1 MNCYENQGIE
11 TIVVVFTII
20 DKKVKILLA
29 KNYLKGNYK
38 LLSRELC
45 NNETASVGV
54 EKTLQMCG
62 NLMYESMEQFYTF
75 TDPYR
80 FATKRMVGI
89 SYLTIVKSA
98 QLISDEFVWFDL
110 DDLPLLAYDHK
121 EILDKAIE
129 VMKTRLLKTNIAS
142 ILLPD
147 KFTLPQLQ
155 SVYETLLNVKFD
167 RRNFRRK
174 FLSLGLIKTT
184 GEKEIVKGHR
194 PGLMYKFLPLE
205 YREMEIF

>member
-1 MNCYENQGIE
+1 
-11 TIVVVFTII
+11 
-20 DKKVKILLA
+20 
-29 KNYLKGNYK
+29 
-38 LLSRELC
+38 
-45 NNETASVGV
+45 
-54 EKTLQMCG
+54 
-62 NLMYESMEQFYTF
+62 
-75 TDPYR
+75 
-80 FATKRMVGI
+80 
-89 SYLTIVKSA
+89 
-98 QLISDEFVWFDL
+98 
-110 DDLPLLAYDHK
+110 
-121 EILDKAIE
+121 
-129 VMKTRLLKTNIAS
+129 
-142 ILLPD
+142 LLPD